1 MLIPIGT
8 NGWLGALVV
17 REEVV
22 SETQAAPWEYKNAD
36 KEVMVMQVIR
46 TTNLRRGDG
55 AVTPIRAITQFWSMD
70 GELLAEVDP
79 LAGLA
84 HNG

>member
-1 MLIPIGT
+1 M
-8 NGWLGALVV
+8 NEKDQV
-17 REEVV
+17 EM
-22 SETQAAPWEYKNAD
+22 KCAD

-55 AVTPIRAITQFWSMD
+55 VNTPIRAITQFWSMD

-79 LAGLA
+79 CSSGTT
-84 HNG
+84 

>member
-1 MLIPIGT
+1 MEHEAMPAPGPIE
-8 NGWLGALVV
+8 WK
-17 REEVV
+17 
-22 SETQAAPWEYKNAD
+22 SCD

-55 AVTPIRAITQFWSMD
+55 VRTPIRAITQFWSMEGD
-70 GELLAEVDP
+70 LLAEVDP

-84 HNG
+84 

>member
-1 MLIPIGT
+1 MSAEPGM
-8 NGWLGALVV
+8 G
-17 REEVV
+17 
-22 SETQAAPWEYKNAD
+22 PWEMKCPD

-55 AVTPIRAITQFWSMD
+55 ITTPIRAITQFWSMRGD
-70 GELLAEVDP
+70 LLAEVDP

-84 HNG
+84 VNGPEVQS